1 LRVKAQK
8 DYSKEIN
15 LMITDI
21 KHRKTP
27 EQEEFDKKITE
38 LNGLESELTQCELD
52 LATLHGELRAFEIRY
67 LRIIGIRYA
76 ELDKIEA
83 QLAETQARL
92 KPKDKNSQKYA
103 EQARTKAQESAQ
115 TAEGVQE
122 PIRQD
127 RFTPSESLKKLYR
140 EVAKSVHPDLAND
153 EKERNRRQRL
163 MAEANRAYEEGDEPR
178 LEAILREWE
187 TNPDFVKGEGVG
199 ADLVRVI
206 RKIAQ
211 VQERLH
217 VIDTEIVQLKQ
228 SDLYQLKIKVEEIES
243 KGRDLLKEMASQ
255 LKEQI
260 AFAKQSLKEMKAK
273 RSQWA

>member
-1 LRVKAQK
+1 MTT
-8 DYSKEIN
+8 EI
-15 LMITDI
+15 
-21 KHRKTP
+21 KRRKTP
-27 EQEEFDKKITE
+27 EEEELDKKLTE
-38 LNGLESELTQCELD
+38 LNELESELAQCELD

-76 ELDKIEA
+76 ELDDIEA
-83 QLAETQARL
+83 QIAELQARL
-92 KPKDKNSQKYA
+92 TPKDKNSQKHA

-115 TAEGVQE
+115 AAGGVQE
-122 PIRQD
+122 SFRQD

-153 EKERNRRQRL
+153 EKERDRRQRL

-178 LEAILREWE
+178 LESILHEWE
-187 TNPDFVKGEGVG
+187 TSPDFVKGEGIG

-211 VQERLH
+211 VQGRLR

-228 SDLYQLKIKVEEIES
+228 SNLYQLKIKVEEAE
-243 KGRDLLKEMASQ
+243 KEGRDLLKEMASQ
-255 LKEQI
+255 LDEQI
-260 AFAKQSLKEMKAK
+260 AFAKKV
-273 RSQWA
+273 